1 MSSHFLMLLVISD
14 SVKALESS
22 NSRVTSHAMEA
33 ILSELLEPDSERIKA
48 ANIQLR
54 AAFKQPGVI
63 PQLCNIL
70 R

>member
-1 MSSHFLMLLVISD
+1 
-14 SVKALESS
+14 
-22 NSRVTSHAMEA
+22 MEV

-48 ANIQLR
+48 ATVQVR
-54 AAFKQPGVI
+54 AAFKQPGGI

>member
-1 MSSHFLMLLVISD
+1 
-14 SVKALESS
+14 
-22 NSRVTSHAMEA
+22 MEA